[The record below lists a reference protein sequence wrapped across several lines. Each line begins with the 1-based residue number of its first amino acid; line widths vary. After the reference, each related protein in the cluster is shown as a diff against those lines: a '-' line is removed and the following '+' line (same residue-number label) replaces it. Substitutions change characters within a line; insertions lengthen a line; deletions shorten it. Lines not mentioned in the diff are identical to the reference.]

1 MFLDACGLAGDG
13 RSQEIPTLHAMH
25 LLWLR
30 EHNRL
35 ARALKKINPI
45 WDDEKLYQ
53 EARRIL
59 IAEWQHIVYKVLC
72 KKIFG
77 FYIFKIIT

>member
-1 MFLDACGLAGDG
+1 
-13 RSQEIPTLHAMH
+13 MH

-35 ARALKKINPI
+35 ARALKKLNPI

-59 IAEWQHIVYKVLC
+59 IAEWQHIVLSL
-72 KKIFG
+72 IH
-77 FYIFKIIT
+77 I

>member
-1 MFLDACGLAGDG
+1 
-13 RSQEIPTLHAMH
+13 MH

-35 ARALKKINPI
+35 ARTLKKINPI

-59 IAEWQHIVYKVLC
+59 IAEWQHIVYKVLLS
-72 KKIFG
+72 KKKF
-77 FYIFKIIT
+77 FLYLLVAFLK

>member
-1 MFLDACGLAGDG
+1 MFKGDTRANEQPGLAAYH
-13 RSQEIPTLHAMH
+13 TV
-25 LLWLR
+25 WLR

-35 ARALKKINPI
+35 AAELKKLNPE

-59 IAEWQHIVYKVLC
+59 IAEIQVIRMEV
-72 KKIFG
+72 
-77 FYIFKIIT
+77 